1 MSSPSSSRSTV
12 GPLSVGNVVSAAL
25 RLYKD
30 HFKPYLGV
38 AFRGTLWSV
47 LPFFVLLFPLV
58 IGAFLYQ
65 VNAAIAGIFFIVAII
80 AWLFFWSNCIAK
92 YLTHLALLSR
102 LSYQTLINQPETVK
116 QAHQQIIP
124 KRWRF
129 LLVQIFTSLLVF
141 AITIIPRIFLVEVPT
156 RIFEDITN
164 NLGLFII
171 LIGQFL
177 YLALYLWATSRLF
190 IPEVPLAVENDIT
203 NSNSIRRSWDLSK
216 GFAWKIATIILVAN
230 LATLPIYIL
239 AGIPLVIGFFATAP
253 LWTQSYDLSSLP
265 YLGGI
270 AFLALLAAI
279 LIFVFLNV
287 LAIPFWQSLKAVIY
301 YDLRSRKEGIGLELR
316 DAEFK

>member
-1 MSSPSSSRSTV
+1 MSSPPSSRSTV

-47 LPFFVLLFPLV
+47 LPFFVLFFPLV
-58 IGAFLYQ
+58 IGALLYQ
-65 VNAAIAGIFFIVAII
+65 VNAIIAVIFGIVAII
-80 AWLFFWSNCIAK
+80 AWLFFWGNCIAK
-92 YLTHLALLSR
+92 YLTHLAVLSR

-116 QAHQQIIP
+116 QAHQQMIP
-124 KRWRF
+124 KQWHF
-129 LLVQIFTSLLVF
+129 LIVQVLTAVLVF
-141 AITIIPRIFLVEVPT
+141 LITIIPNRLLALTFENTASTLGIFM
-156 RIFEDITN
+156 N
-164 NLGLFII
+164 
-171 LIGQFL
+171 LIGEFV
-177 YLALYLWATSRLF
+177 YWGIYLWTTSRFF
-190 IPEVPLAVENDIT
+190 IPEVPLAIENDIT
-203 NSNSIRRSWDLSK
+203 NIDSIRRSWDLSK

>member
-1 MSSPSSSRSTV
+1 MSSPPSSRSTV

-25 RLYKD
+25 RIYKD

-38 AFRGTLWSV
+38 AFRGTLWSIF
-47 LPFFVLLFPLV
+47 PFFVLFFPLV
-58 IGAFLYQ
+58 IWAWLYQ
-65 VNAAIAGIFFIVAII
+65 VNANLAGVFGIVAII

-92 YLTHLALLSR
+92 YLTHLAVLSR

-129 LLVQIFTSLLVF
+129 LIVQILMVVLMF
-141 AITIIPRIFLVEVPT
+141 AINLLLTIFLVEVPT
-156 RIFEDITN
+156 RIFGDITS
-164 NLGLFII
+164 NLGIFI

-177 YLALYLWATSRLF
+177 SWMLYLWITSRFF
-190 IPEVPLAVENDIT
+190 IPEVPLAIENNIT
-203 NSNSIRRSWDLSK
+203 IINSIRRSWDLTK

-239 AGIPLVIGFFATAP
+239 AGIPLVIGFFATVP
-253 LWTQSYDLSSLP
+253 LWSQNYDLSSLP